1 MGGGGDKRR
10 EAEGEQ
16 RGTGIAA
23 LASLPEAPGKRKKK
37 KTSFGGET
45 WKVRESC

>member
-37 KTSFGGET
+37 KQVSGG
-45 WKVRESC
+45 KLGK